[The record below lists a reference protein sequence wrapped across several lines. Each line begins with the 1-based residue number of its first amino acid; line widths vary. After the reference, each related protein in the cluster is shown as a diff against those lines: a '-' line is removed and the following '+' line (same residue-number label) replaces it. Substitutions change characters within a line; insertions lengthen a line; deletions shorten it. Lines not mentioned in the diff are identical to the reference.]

1 MLAEE
6 ARADVGKL
14 GADDGKAS
22 AGSSLSDMSE
32 KAAAA
37 GQLAKNTHSLSIADE
52 LSATDPWLEDTS
64 SGEDSLEEKSATR
77 DIVKGS
83 DSLLERAGEKESA
96 AKESAEADS
105 FLQGREEADLER
117 VDGELSIIGNTV
129 PSAMSATAEKAR
141 AEALESDSD
150 PFLLDSEL
158 DADRDVAG
166 SSDAPAKPSASET
179 ARAVALS
186 AEDEL
191 LVRDDDLEMLKAE
204 DDPFLRGSRSDSLL
218 TEEEAGSTVESQP
231 ASKRKA
237 ARAESEGAGALVLTA
252 DDEIAL
258 GDDDSETL
266 TVDDDLVL
274 SDSGSSSLRSGTEGK
289 DLPGTLPESSTKA
302 DAADWKIQ
310 EERSTISLMDE
321 LGEDWGDN
329 ALLSDDELL
338 EDDVLLDSDDAGRAL
353 DR

>member
-1 MLAEE
+1 MLFEE

-141 AEALESDSD
+141 AEALESDRD

-237 ARAESEGAGALVLTA
+237 ARAESEGAGALALTA

-258 GDDDSETL
+258 GDDSETL

-321 LGEDWGDN
+321 LEEDWGDD